1 VRDPARWPAYNAA
14 QRGRPVRDLCRRV
27 LDLAGPGDG
36 RLALDLGCGA
46 GVETAA
52 MLDAGWRVVA
62 LDPAPGTGDLVHAVV
77 GPGDRGRLAVHEAG
91 FADVSSLVRPA
102 AVQLVHASYALPHV
116 PRAVFDDAWR
126 QVRAALSPGGWLAV
140 DLFGDRDSWAGAP
153 DETFLTRA
161 EVGDLLAGL
170 GVVVLDEVEED
181 GEAFSGPKHWH
192 TYAVVARAPG

>member
-1 VRDPARWPAYNAA
+1 MRDPARWPAYNAA

-62 LDPAPGTGDLVHAVV
+62 LDPAPGTGDLVREVA
-77 GPGDRGRLAVHEAG
+77 GPGDRGRLTVHEAG
-91 FADVSSLVRPA
+91 AADVSTLVRPA

-116 PRAVFDDAWR
+116 PRLAFDDAWR

-140 DLFGDRDSWAGAP
+140 DLFGDRDSWVGAQ
-153 DETFLTRA
+153 DETFLSRA
-161 EVGDLLAGL
+161 EVDDLLAGL
-170 GVVVLDEVEED
+170 DVVVLDEVEED

>member
-1 VRDPARWPAYNAA
+1 MRDPARWPAYNAA
-14 QRGRPVRDLCRRV
+14 QHGRPVRDLCRRV
-27 LDLAGPGDG
+27 LHLAGPGDG

-62 LDPAPGTGDLVHAVV
+62 LDPAPGTGDLVRDAVR
-77 GPGDRGRLAVHEAG
+77 PGDRTRLAVHEAG
-91 FADVSSLVRPA
+91 FADVSTLVDPA
-102 AVQLVHASYALPHV
+102 SVGLVHASYSLPHV
-116 PRAVFDDAWR
+116 PRPAFDDAWW
-126 QVRAALSPGGWLAV
+126 QVRSALSPGGWLAV

-161 EVGDLLAGL
+161 EVGGLLAGL
-170 GVVVLDEVEED
+170 DVVVLDEVEED